1 MILSGYG
8 RREWLTALLAA
19 AALAI
24 PAWLLGWWPVAAVAV
39 LAFAATAWFF
49 RDPLG
54 RRPAEDSP
62 LAMVSPADGRISA
75 VLREES
81 HEALEGAP
89 AVVVRIFL
97 SVLDVHINRSP
108 AASTVRWT
116 RHRPGRYL
124 DARSEA
130 SAKLNESMLI
140 SLSLEDGRTIGVK
153 QISGAIARR
162 IVCPLEPGRRLGR
175 GERFGMIK
183 FGSTTELILPD
194 PDRVGVAVKV
204 GDRVV
209 GGVTILA
216 RIPPAASP

>member
-1 MILSGYG
+1 VILSGYG

-19 AALAI
+19 VALGI
-24 PAWLLGWWPVAAVAV
+24 PAGLLGWWPMVAIVA
-39 LAFAATAWFF
+39 LAFGATAWFF

-54 RRPAEDSP
+54 RRPADESP
-62 LAMVSPADGRISA
+62 LAMVSPADGCVSA
-75 VLREES
+75 VLREGS
-81 HEALEGAP
+81 HEALDGAP

-108 AASTVRWT
+108 AACRVRWA

-124 DARSEA
+124 DARTEA
-130 SAKLNESMLI
+130 SARLNESMLI
-140 SLSLEDGRTIGVK
+140 SLRLEDGRPIGVK

-162 IVCPLEPGRRLGR
+162 IVCPLEPQAELRR

-194 PDRVGVAVKV
+194 EEGVEIAVKV

-209 GGVTILA
+209 GGVTTLA
-216 RIPPAASP
+216 RIPAAAR